1 MTAPR
6 IGAAIDVA
14 DLAQWGDWIVADH
27 RDLELQDFCE
37 PEVIAGDWHP
47 HVEEA
52 KRRLD
57 GYAGR
62 LGIHGP
68 FWGFTV
74 DSYDPEV
81 RAIVRKRLDQG
92 LDVCAAL
99 GATHMV
105 VHSPYTTWDGNNLDT
120 RLGARGAMLERV
132 HACLAPA
139 AARAASQGVAL
150 VIENIEDTDPLDR
163 LRLAQSLG
171 EAVQVSLDTGHAHY
185 AHVSTGAP
193 PVDVFVRLAGERLA
207 HVHLQDADGHAD
219 RHWALGQ
226 GTILWPGVF
235 AALAECGAAPRL
247 VLELADKRGIA
258 ASMAHLERLGL
269 GR

>member
-1 MTAPR
+1 MAPLL
-6 IGAAIDVA
+6 IGAAIDVI
-14 DLAQWGDWIVADH
+14 DLARWGDWIVEGQ

-37 PEVIAGDWHP
+37 PDVLTGDWDAR
-47 HVEEA
+47 VAEA

-57 GYAGR
+57 GYRGR

-68 FWGFTV
+68 FWGFAV
-74 DSYDPEV
+74 DSHDPEV
-81 RAIVRKRLDQG
+81 RAIVRRRLDQG

-105 VHSPYTTWDGNNLDT
+105 VHSPYTTWDGHNLDT
-120 RLGARGAMLERV
+120 RPGAREAMLERV

-139 AARAASQGVAL
+139 AQRAADQGVAL
-150 VIENIEDTDPLDR
+150 VMENIEDTDPLDR
-163 LRLAQSLG
+163 LRLAESLG
-171 EAVQVSLDTGHAHY
+171 DSVLISVDTGHAHY

-193 PVDVFVRLAGERLA
+193 PVDVFVRAAGARLA

-219 RHWALGQ
+219 RHWAIGE
-226 GTILWPGVF
+226 GTIRWAEVF
-235 AALAECGAAPRL
+235 RALADAPAAPRL
-247 VLELADKRGIA
+247 VLELADKAGIA
-258 ASMAHLERLGL
+258 GSMAFLEGAGL

>member
-1 MTAPR
+1 MPTPL

-14 DLAQWGDWIVADH
+14 DLAQWGDWIVRDH
-27 RDLELQDFCE
+27 RDLELQDFSD
-37 PEVIAGDWHP
+37 PEVIAGDWRP

-52 KRRLD
+52 RRRLD
-57 GYAGR
+57 GYRGR

-68 FWGFTV
+68 FWGFTI
-74 DSYDPEV
+74 DSHDPDV
-81 RAIVRKRLDQG
+81 RAIVRKRLDHG
-92 LDVCAAL
+92 LDACAAL

-120 RLGARGAMLERV
+120 NPGAREAMLERV
-132 HACLAPA
+132 HACVAPA
-139 AARAASQGVAL
+139 AARAADQGVAL

-171 EAVQVSLDTGHAHY
+171 DAVQVSLDTGHAHY

-193 PVDVFVRLAGERLA
+193 PVDVFVRLAGARLA

-219 RHWALGQ
+219 RHWALGE
-226 GTILWPGVF
+226 GTIRWAGVF
-235 AALAECGAAPRL
+235 RALADCPSAPRL

-258 ASMAHLERLGL
+258 ASMAFLEAAGL

>member
-1 MTAPR
+1 MPAPL

-14 DLAQWGDWIVADH
+14 DLAQWGDWIVKDH

-37 PEVIAGDWHP
+37 PEVIAGDWRTR
-47 HVEEA
+47 VEEA
-52 KRRLD
+52 LRRLD
-57 GYAGR
+57 GYRGR

-74 DSYDPEV
+74 DSHDPDV
-81 RAIVRKRLDQG
+81 RAVVRRRLDQG

-99 GATHMV
+99 GATQMV

-120 RLGARGAMLERV
+120 VPGARDAMLERI

-139 AARAASQGVAL
+139 AARAADQGVAL
-150 VIENIEDTDPLDR
+150 VVENIEDTDPLDR
-163 LRLAQSLG
+163 LRLAESLG

-193 PVDVFVRLAGERLA
+193 PVDVFVRLAGDRLA

-219 RHWALGQ
+219 RHWALGD
-226 GTILWPGVF
+226 GTIRWAGVF
-235 AALAECGAAPRL
+235 RALADCASAPRL
-247 VLELADKRGIA
+247 VLELADKRGIGP
-258 ASMAHLERLGL
+258 SMNYLGGLGL

>member
-1 MTAPR
+1 MPTPL

-14 DLAQWGDWIVADH
+14 DLAQWGDWIVRDQ
-27 RDLELQDFCE
+27 RDLELQDFCD

-57 GYAGR
+57 GYRGR

-68 FWGFTV
+68 FWGFTI
-74 DSYDPEV
+74 DSHDPDV
-81 RAIVRKRLDQG
+81 RGIVRKRLDQG

-120 RLGARGAMLERV
+120 SPGAREAMLERV

-139 AARAASQGVAL
+139 AGRAAEQGVAL

-163 LRLAQSLG
+163 LRLSESLG
-171 EAVQVSLDTGHAHY
+171 DAVQVSLDTGHAHY

-193 PVDVFVRLAGERLA
+193 PVDVFVRRAGARLA

-219 RHWALGQ
+219 RHWALGE
-226 GTILWPGVF
+226 GTIRWAGVF
-235 AALAECGAAPRL
+235 RALADCPSAPRL
-247 VLELADKRGIA
+247 VLELADKRGIGASVAFLEA
-258 ASMAHLERLGL
+258 AGL